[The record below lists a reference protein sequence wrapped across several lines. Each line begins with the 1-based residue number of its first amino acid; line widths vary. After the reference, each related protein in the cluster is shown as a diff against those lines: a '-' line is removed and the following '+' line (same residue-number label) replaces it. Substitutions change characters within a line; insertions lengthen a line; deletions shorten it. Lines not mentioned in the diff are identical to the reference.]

1 MNALRLLAVAT
12 LVLTTACALG
22 TTGGA
27 LPVANR
33 PGGATAV
40 LETSSGR
47 ITGELLAVQDD
58 GVVIGGRTIMF
69 APFSALRRFSI
80 DDMSGDYTLRP
91 LEIPNAD
98 KLARLRSVS
107 HFPQGMTPA
116 FRKQLLEH
124 AAQPEIVVIQ

>member
-12 LVLTTACALG
+12 MVSTSACVFGGTGAAL
-22 TTGGA
+22 
-27 LPVANR
+27 LVANR

-40 LETSSGR
+40 LETSSGKM
-47 ITGELLAVQDD
+47 TGELIAVQDD
-58 GVVIGGRTIMF
+58 GVVIGGRTIVF
-69 APFSALRRFSI
+69 APFSALKAFRI
-80 DDMSGDYTLRP
+80 DDMSGDYALHR

-124 AAQPEIVVIQ
+124 AAQADIVVLQ